1 MAPSDT
7 FGAATICGQCLHYAD
22 LLGRN
27 LASFRIFSAERLA
40 RLLEETAS
48 EDCSCA
54 CEILRRWGV
63 RGHNAQAALPHS
75 DVWLSELPPRDEQV
89 RSGDAVTRNER
100 IEMLRSLRPDSGHL
114 AKGWNLCRCTER
126 QICAICRRLRNEED
140 DSPEGLAAE
149 WT

>member
-1 MAPSDT
+1 MAPTDN

-27 LASFRIFSAERLA
+27 LASFRIFSPERLA
-40 RLLEETAS
+40 GLLEETAL

-63 RGHNAQAALPHS
+63 RGHDSKTPLPHS
-75 DVWLSELPPRDEQV
+75 DVWLSELPPRHEQV
-89 RSGDAVTRNER
+89 RSGDAVTCDERNK
-100 IEMLRSLRPDSGHL
+100 MLRSLRPDSGHL

-126 QICAICRRLRNEED
+126 QVCSICRGLRYEED
-140 DSPEGLAAE
+140 DPSEGLATE
-149 WT
+149 WA